1 MLRIAG
7 GVLQPAGPARAEIS
21 LYDWQREA
29 LGAWRRQNRSGM
41 VLAEALDDGM
51 RAVVIVPSLVLVQ
64 QWLATLRDLLPGA
77 RVSDDI
83 RSPLAWQ
90 VLVMTVQSAYRKPAL
105 MRGEEG
111 LLVADECHRY
121 GAQAFALALRP
132 EYPRRLGLSATVAR
146 DDDGDR
152 ILRSYFG
159 DICFDL
165 DYPRAARDQLIAP
178 FRMAFAAVPLEDTE
192 RARYA
197 EIEEDLYKA
206 RHRLIKHYGVPAEPI
221 GEFLKAVSL
230 LAEDHTLDG
239 GGGLARHYMAR
250 FSDRRKLLAGTRMKL
265 LALAALTPS
274 IHESSGTIVFT
285 QTVEASRQVAEV
297 LETTGCTAAAIHSE
311 MSNDQ
316 REARLDLFRDRSLQA
331 ISAPRVLDEG
341 VDVPEA
347 DLGIVLAT
355 NRSRRQMIQ
364 RLGRVLRR
372 KPGKE
377 ARFVVLY
384 AKQTVE
390 DPFTQD
396 HLPDFYEIA
405 RPAATATE
413 SFDLELAS
421 EVPRLLEFLATGDPG
436 QPQIVSS
443 PREDSSDAATSAPG
457 AVARRRGRTRP
468 GQAPPDAGPADSWFM
483 PLSDDI
489 VRDYLVAIGRYRL
502 LEAEDEVRLGR
513 QIESGLYAQHLLQV
527 GDVRFP
533 RAVLE
538 RIAHQGAQARELMI
552 TSNLRLVVSIA
563 KRYTEQG
570 LGLIRAVEKFDYR
583 RGFKFST
590 YASWWIKQAITR
602 GLADQGRLI
611 RLPVHFVE
619 KARTVDRLR
628 GKENL
633 GWPEFARR
641 YPGGLPDHEISADE
655 LQRMARLM
663 RVMSPLVGEVD
674 GSSEQV
680 LERLSRSEQLSLML
694 NPLEREDPRLA
705 FVLRCRFG
713 LQTGEDETLE
723 TVGARLGITRERVR
737 QLEKVARSDRRARI
751 SCSKGLLGYRRA
763 DHQLRAPAGRT
774 TRRR

>member
-41 VLAEALDDGM
+41 VQAVTGAGKTRVGAAAVAEALDDGM

-468 GQAPPDAGPADSWFM
+468 GQDPDPELADSWFM

-489 VRDYLVAIGRYRL
+489 VRDYLLAIARYRL

-570 LGLIRAVEKFDYR
+570 LDLIDVIQEGNLGLIRAVEKFDYR

-602 GLADQGRLI
+602 GLSIHAI
-611 RLPVHFVE
+611 
-619 KARTVDRLR
+619 VDD
-628 GKENL
+628 G
-633 GWPEFARR
+633 
-641 YPGGLPDHEISADE
+641 DE
-655 LQRMARLM
+655 DCV
-663 RVMSPLVGEVD
+663 VMSPLVGEVD

-694 NPLEREDPRLA
+694 NPLVAAND
-705 FVLRCRFG
+705 
-713 LQTGEDETLE
+713 QTAEPGYR
-723 TVGARLGITRERVR
+723 ARRGFLDTAV
-737 QLEKVARSDRRARI
+737 QTTNYVPRRAEP
-751 SCSKGLLGYRRA
+751 LA
-763 DHQLRAPAGRT
+763 AGS
-774 TRRR
+774 

>member
-41 VLAEALDDGM
+41 VQAVTGAGKTRVGAAAVAEALDDGM
-51 RAVVIVPSLVLVQ
+51 RAVVILPSLVLVQ

-570 LGLIRAVEKFDYR
+570 LDLIDVIQEGNLGLIRAVEKFDYR

-602 GLADQGRLI
+602 GLSIHAI
-611 RLPVHFVE
+611 
-619 KARTVDRLR
+619 VDD
-628 GKENL
+628 G
-633 GWPEFARR
+633 
-641 YPGGLPDHEISADE
+641 DE
-655 LQRMARLM
+655 DCV
-663 RVMSPLVGEVD
+663 VMSPLVGEVD

-694 NPLEREDPRLA
+694 NPLVAAND
-705 FVLRCRFG
+705 
-713 LQTGEDETLE
+713 QTAEPGYR
-723 TVGARLGITRERVR
+723 ARRGFLDTAV
-737 QLEKVARSDRRARI
+737 QTTNYVPRRAEP
-751 SCSKGLLGYRRA
+751 LA
-763 DHQLRAPAGRT
+763 AGS
-774 TRRR
+774 

>member
-41 VLAEALDDGM
+41 VQAVTGAGKTRVGAAAVAEALDDGM

-570 LGLIRAVEKFDYR
+570 LDLIDVIQEGNLGLIRAVEKFDYR

-602 GLADQGRLI
+602 GLSIHAI
-611 RLPVHFVE
+611 
-619 KARTVDRLR
+619 VDD
-628 GKENL
+628 G
-633 GWPEFARR
+633 
-641 YPGGLPDHEISADE
+641 DE
-655 LQRMARLM
+655 DCV
-663 RVMSPLVGEVD
+663 VMSPLVGEVD

-737 QLEKVARSDRRARI
+737 QLEKVALNRCLEFAESAGLVRDSDQTAEPGYRARRGFLDTAVQTTNYVPRRAEP
-751 SCSKGLLGYRRA
+751 LA
-763 DHQLRAPAGRT
+763 AGS
-774 TRRR
+774 

>member
-1 MLRIAG
+1 VLRIAG

-41 VLAEALDDGM
+41 VQAVTGAGKTRVGAAAVAEALDDGM

-468 GQAPPDAGPADSWFM
+468 GQDPDPELADSWFM

-489 VRDYLVAIGRYRL
+489 VRDYLLAIARYRL

-513 QIESGLYAQHLLQV
+513 EIESGLYAQHLLQV

-570 LGLIRAVEKFDYR
+570 LDLIDVIQEGNLGLIRAVEKFDYR

-602 GLADQGRLI
+602 GLSIHAI
-611 RLPVHFVE
+611 
-619 KARTVDRLR
+619 VDD
-628 GKENL
+628 G
-633 GWPEFARR
+633 
-641 YPGGLPDHEISADE
+641 DE
-655 LQRMARLM
+655 DCV
-663 RVMSPLVGEVD
+663 VMSPLVGEVD

-694 NPLEREDPRLA
+694 NPLVAAND
-705 FVLRCRFG
+705 
-713 LQTGEDETLE
+713 QTAEPGYR
-723 TVGARLGITRERVR
+723 ARRGFLDTAV
-737 QLEKVARSDRRARI
+737 QTTNYVPRRAEP
-751 SCSKGLLGYRRA
+751 LA
-763 DHQLRAPAGRT
+763 AGS
-774 TRRR
+774 